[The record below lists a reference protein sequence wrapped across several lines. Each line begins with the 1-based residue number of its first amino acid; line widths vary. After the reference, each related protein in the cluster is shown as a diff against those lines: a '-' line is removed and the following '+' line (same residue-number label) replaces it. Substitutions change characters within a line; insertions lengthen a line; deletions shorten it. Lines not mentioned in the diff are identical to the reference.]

1 MRRTTVARM
10 LSRQAHDG
18 DNPAQFIVTTFHP
31 QVCFCSCAY
40 QSLSQ

>member
-1 MRRTTVARM
+1 MARM

-31 QVCFCSCAY
+31 QVRPCSFANILLKW
-40 QSLSQ
+40 SRAVE

>member
-1 MRRTTVARM
+1 MAHM

-31 QVCFCSCAY
+31 QVYICSFAY
-40 QSLSQ
+40 ILLN